1 MQHLE
6 PEQKALEINLDNS
19 IYGSFAEIGAG
30 QEVARFFFKVGA
42 AAGTIAKTISAYDK
56 IVSDH
61 VYGAETGGRYVC
73 ESRLYKMLDHEYE
86 LMIDRL
92 SSERVN
98 TRFFAFADTVS
109 TINFHKTTKGHG
121 WLGMRFQLETGGEP
135 NDIVLHV
142 EMLDGDASLQ
152 QQALGI
158 LGVNLVYACFRYH
171 QDYKKI
177 IASLMDNLRDRVQ
190 IDMIRITGAQFEKLD
205 NRLLTL
211 ELVKQGHTQVSIFDK
226 KGRPVQASEFL
237 YKQNV
242 LVVRGSFRP
251 ITHVNMDMLHASNL
265 QFKSDLGADSS
276 RSQIFSEMTLPNL
289 SVDSGV
295 VDEKD
300 YLDRCDL
307 LNFMGQHVMVTN
319 CKQYTHLIAY
329 LFGYRIAQLA
339 IVIGARP
346 LLDLINEK
354 FYQNK
359 QGLLLDAFAEIFTQ
373 NVRLYVYPAQKE
385 GSGELLTSQN
395 LPIPSAMSYLY
406 QHILQHKHIV
416 DITEFDRDI
425 LHIYSPEVLRL
436 LRNDEGNWE
445 KFIPHKAAQYIKEHF
460 LFGFPCQQAE
470 FNY

>member
-1 MQHLE
+1 MQYLE
-6 PEQKALEINLDNS
+6 PEQKALEINLDDS

-42 AAGTIAKTISAYDK
+42 AAGTIAKSISAYDK

-92 SSERVN
+92 SSERIN

-121 WLGMRFQLETGGEP
+121 WIGMRFQLETGGEA

-158 LGVNLVYACFRYH
+158 LGVNLIYGCFRYYS
-171 QDYKKI
+171 DYKQMI
-177 IASLMDNLRDRVQ
+177 GSLLDNLRDRAK
-190 IDMIRITGAQFEKLD
+190 IDMMRLTGPQFEKVD
-205 NRLLTL
+205 NRLLAL
-211 ELVKQGHTQVSIFDK
+211 ELVKQGHTQVAIFDK
-226 KGRPVQASEFL
+226 KARPVQASEFL

-251 ITHVNMDMLHASNL
+251 ITHVNIDMLHTATQ
-265 QFKSDLGADSS
+265 QFKATLGNESS
-276 RSQIFSEMTLPNL
+276 RTQVFSEITLSSL
-289 SVDSGV
+289 CLDSGA

-307 LNFMGQHVMVTN
+307 LNFMGQNVMITD
-319 CKQYTHLIAY
+319 CKQYTHLISY
-329 LFGYRIAQLA
+329 LVGYRIAQLA
-339 IVIGARP
+339 LVVGARP
-346 LLDLINEK
+346 LLDLLNEK
-354 FYQNK
+354 FYQN
-359 QGLLLDAFAEIFTQ
+359 QHGLLLGAFAEIFTQ

-395 LPIPSAMSYLY
+395 LPIAAGMNFLY
-406 QHILQHKHIV
+406 QHILQQKHIV
-416 DITEFDRDI
+416 DIENFDAEQ

-436 LRNDEGNWE
+436 LKNDESNWE
-445 KFIPHKAAQYIKEHF
+445 KFVPHKVAQYIKEHF